1 MTVAQQP
8 ATLTPAGHELPR
20 RTKIL
25 VTAGIMSAL
34 LLAALDQSI
43 VGTALPR
50 IIADLNGLDRYA
62 WVTTGYLV
70 TSTVMTP
77 IAGKLGDLFG
87 RKFFLVGG
95 MIGFMIASGLCGL
108 SQDMTQ
114 LVVFRAIQG
123 LAGGVLFASV
133 FTVLADVF
141 PPEQRAKMQG
151 LFGGVF
157 GLSSILGPTLGG
169 FLTDNWGWRWVFY
182 VNIPV
187 GVIAVILIAS
197 FLPYVKTQASLRD
210 IDYWGALTLAGGLVP
225 ILLALSSTS
234 TYGWNSWQV
243 EGLLALGAAMLVV
256 FFFVERNVEEPI
268 VPMGLFKNNVY
279 SVSVIV
285 GFLSGFG
292 MFGTIIFV
300 PLIFQ
305 GVLGISATN
314 SGTLITPMMFG
325 LIGASIAS
333 GQLMTRIKHYR
344 YLGTIGCA
352 VMIAGLYSLSLV
364 SSTTT
369 RYEVVG
375 SLFVVG
381 AGLGITFPLY
391 INAVQ
396 SAVEKKFLGVVTSN
410 MQFFRN
416 LGGTIATAVLG
427 SILANRLAANISD
440 QVARLNLPPDLT
452 AKFTGGGGNARQI
465 FDPAHLASLRHTLP
479 PALQPVFDRIIG
491 AIREGLAVTLHEMFL
506 FGIVAVFLALIASVF
521 LKEVPLT
528 NSRRGMSGEGSPVP
542 ETEKQYEETHPQV
555 AAAG

>member
-1 MTVAQQP
+1 MIDT
-8 ATLTPAGHELPR
+8 ATGTHELTR
-20 RTKIL
+20 QRKIL

-50 IIADLNGLDRYA
+50 IVSELNGLDRYA

-95 MIGFMIASGLCGL
+95 MLGFMIASGLCGL

-114 LVVFRAIQG
+114 LVVFRALQG
-123 LAGGVLFASV
+123 VAGGVLFASV

-141 PPEQRAKMQG
+141 PPQQRAKMQG

-182 VNIPV
+182 VNLPV
-187 GVIAVILIAS
+187 GVIAIILIAT
-197 FLPYVKTQASLRD
+197 FLPYVKTHASLRE

-243 EGLLALGAAMLVV
+243 ESLIGLGLVMLVAFV
-256 FFFVERNVEEPI
+256 LVERRVAEPI
-268 VPMGLFKNNVY
+268 LPLSLFRNNVFT
-279 SVSVIV
+279 VSATV

-305 GVLGISATN
+305 GVLAISATN

-333 GQLMTRIKHYR
+333 GQLMTRIKRYR

-364 SSTTT
+364 SSSTT
-369 RYEVVG
+369 RYQVVA

-396 SAVEKKFLGVVTSN
+396 SAVEKKYLGVVTSN

-416 LGGTIATAVLG
+416 LGGTIATAILG
-427 SILANRLAANISD
+427 SILANRLAVNIQD
-440 QVARLNLPPDLT
+440 QVGKLTLPKAVT
-452 AKFTGGGGNARQI
+452 AKFTGGGGNVRQI
-465 FDPAHLASLRHTLP
+465 FDPAHLALLRHALP
-479 PALQPVFDRIIG
+479 PASQPLFDKIIV
-491 AIREGLAVTLHEMFL
+491 AVREGLAVTLHEMFL
-506 FGIVAVFLALIASVF
+506 FGLGAMALALLVTVF
-521 LKEVPLT
+521 LKEVPLSNT
-528 NSRRGMSGEGSPVP
+528 RAGRGGEGSPVP
-542 ETEKQYEETHPQV
+542 ETEVEYETTHPQ
-555 AAAG
+555 AAAVG

>member
-1 MTVAQQP
+1 MIET
-8 ATLTPAGHELPR
+8 ATGTHELTR
-20 RTKIL
+20 QRKIL

-50 IIADLNGLDRYA
+50 IVSELNGLDRYA

-95 MIGFMIASGLCGL
+95 MLGFMIASGLCGL

-114 LVVFRAIQG
+114 LVVFRALQG
-123 LAGGVLFASV
+123 VAGGVLFASV

-141 PPEQRAKMQG
+141 PPDQRAKMQG

-182 VNIPV
+182 VNLPV
-187 GVIAVILIAS
+187 GVIAIILIAT
-197 FLPYVKTQASLRD
+197 FLPYVKTHASLRE

-243 EGLLALGAAMLVV
+243 EGLIALGLVMLVAFV
-256 FFFVERNVEEPI
+256 LVERRVAEPI
-268 VPMGLFKNNVY
+268 LPLSLFRNNVFT
-279 SVSVIV
+279 VSATV

-305 GVLGISATN
+305 GVLAISATN

-333 GQLMTRIKHYR
+333 GQLMTRIKRYR

-364 SSTTT
+364 SSSTT
-369 RYEVVG
+369 RYEVVA

-396 SAVEKKFLGVVTSN
+396 SAVEKKYLGVVTSN

-427 SILANRLAANISD
+427 SILANRLAVNIQD
-440 QVARLNLPPDLT
+440 QVGKLSLPKTVT
-452 AKFTGGGGNARQI
+452 AKFTGGGGNVRQI
-465 FDPAHLASLRHTLP
+465 FDPAHLALLRHALP
-479 PALQPVFDRIIG
+479 SASQPLFDKIIV
-491 AIREGLAVTLHEMFL
+491 AVREGLAVTLHEMFL
-506 FGIVAVFLALIASVF
+506 FGLGAMALALVVTVF
-521 LKEVPLT
+521 LKEVPLSNT
-528 NSRRGMSGEGSPVP
+528 RAGRGGEGSPVP
-542 ETEKQYEETHPQV
+542 ENEEEYETTHPQ
-555 AAAG
+555 AAAVG